1 MADDTPQKGESY
13 AEDPAKFY
21 EAERA
26 RCRKFLERFRPESLP
41 GQPREALKY
50 MMRIQE
56 VRRDSRAE
64 NRVINIELNDV
75 KLMAHD
81 LGGDFLKNIEG
92 NTLRYIELFSSV
104 VDDILRSAVE
114 AIEITPE
121 ADAAEILRQHREA
134 QIRES
139 QRTSGGEELTAD
151 QIAEMFPPQL
161 TRRYELRVVPLVTE
175 RSLSLRE
182 VTSKHLGRL
191 VQVTATVLRV
201 TDVKPLLEVG
211 CSLWCVVPPGT
222 RARRT
227 RVHARSR
234 APDSS
239 PTPLAPPF

>member
-21 EAERA
+21 EAERS
-26 RCRKFLERFRPESLP
+26 RCRTFLERFRPESLP

-56 VRRDSRAE
+56 VKRDSRAE

-75 KLMAHD
+75 KLLSEQ

-104 VDDILRSAVE
+104 VDDILRSSVE

-121 ADAAEILRQHREA
+121 ADAAEILRQHRER
-134 QIRES
+134 QIQEN
-139 QRTSGGEELTAD
+139 QKTSGGEELTAD

-161 TRRYELRVVPLVTE
+161 TRRYELRIVPLVTE

-211 CSLWCVVPPGT
+211 CSLWCVPALLSRPKC
-222 RARRT
+222 AL
-227 RVHARSR
+227 AFSLSR
-234 APDSS
+234 AHP
-239 PTPLAPPF
+239 PPLPSRPP